1 MKIILASFAAIVV
14 ATAALTLNAQPSS
27 ASSGTPTTAKSKQI
41 AFVAEI
47 WADNWF
53 ELYANGKLV
62 GQDSV
67 PITTERSF
75 NAETIKFTATY
86 PLTIGIVAKDFT
98 QDASGL
104 EYIGT
109 SRQQIGDGGII
120 AQFKEVK
127 SGKFVAVTSSKWKS
141 MATNT
146 APLNPSCVSSTK
158 PSIDCQSSNL
168 AVAANWNL
176 STFNDM
182 HWVNATHYSPEEVGV
197 KEGYMDI
204 EWNPAAKLVWSS
216 DLKLDNTV
224 LLRTKVAK

>member
-1 MKIILASFAAIVV
+1 MKIILASLTAIVV
-14 ATAALTLNAQPSS
+14 ASGALAVSAQTSS
-27 ASSGTPTTAKSKQI
+27 ASPTISPTAKSKQVE
-41 AFVAEI
+41 FVADV

-53 ELYANGKLV
+53 ALYANGKLV

-67 PITTERSF
+67 PISTERSF
-75 NAETIKFTATY
+75 NAETIKFTAAY

-120 AQFKEVK
+120 AQIKEVK
-127 SGKFVAVTSSKWKS
+127 SGKFVTATSRSWKS
-141 MATNT
+141 LATNT
-146 APLNPSCVSSTK
+146 APLNQSCVTSSK
-158 PSIDCQSSNL
+158 PNLDCQSSSINL
-168 AVAANWNL
+168 PANWNL
-176 STFNDM
+176 SAFNDAQ
-182 HWVNATHYSPEEVGV
+182 WVNATQYSPSDVGV
-197 KEGYMDI
+197 KEGYLTI
-204 EWNPAAKLVWSS
+204 RWNPAAAVVWSS